1 MSQKRCLPFLLITKY
16 REMKMEMEITQSIYS
31 YYDEDTDEIHFDAES
46 MIEEFQEKIGM
57 LIEMELFTKEEMKEH
72 HGF

>member
-1 MSQKRCLPFLLITKY
+1 
-16 REMKMEMEITQSIYS
+16 MKMEITQGIYS
-31 YYDEDTDEIHFDAES
+31 YYDEDTDEIHFDEES

-57 LIEMELFTKEEMKEH
+57 LIEMELFTKEELKEH

>member
-1 MSQKRCLPFLLITKY
+1 
-16 REMKMEMEITQSIYS
+16 MKMEMEITQSIYS
-31 YYDEDTDEIHFDAES
+31 YYDEDTDEIHFDVES